1 MGIPEHLTCILT
13 NLYSGQETTI
23 RTRHA
28 TVDLFK
34 IGKGVCQACILSPCL
49 FNSYA
54 EYIMQNAGLD
64 DIEVVNKIAGRK
76 SITSDKQMTPP
87 LWQKT
92 RRTKEPLDEGE
103 RREWKS
109 CLKTQHL
116 KTEDHGNRSH
126 HFMANRW
133 ANNRNSDRLY
143 FLGLQN
149 HCISAHSHGIKIH
162 LLLGRKALTNLD
174 WWFISHMIL
183 YMLQCHCP
191 KSSHPLSLPQSPKDC
206 SVHLCLFCCLAYR
219 VIVTIFLNS
228 TYMH

>member
-174 WWFISHMIL
+174 SVLKSRESVLMRWMKLEPIIQSEVSQKEKTPI
-183 YMLQCHCP
+183 QCTN
-191 KSSHPLSLPQSPKDC
+191 
-206 SVHLCLFCCLAYR
+206 AYIWNLER
-219 VIVTIFLNS
+219 W
-228 TYMH
+228 

>member
-1 MGIPEHLTCILT
+1 MQVRKQQLELGMEQQTGSKQEKEYVKPVYCHPAYLTYMQSISWET
-13 NLYSGQETTI
+13 QEWMKHKLESKLLGEI
-23 RTRHA
+23 
-28 TVDLFK
+28 
-34 IGKGVCQACILSPCL
+34 
-49 FNSYA
+49 
-54 EYIMQNAGLD
+54 
-64 DIEVVNKIAGRK
+64 
-76 SITSDKQMTPP
+76 SITSGMQMTPP

-174 WWFISHMIL
+174 SVLKSRESVLMRWMKLEPIIQSEVSQKEKTPIQYSLGISM
-183 YMLQCHCP
+183 
-191 KSSHPLSLPQSPKDC
+191 
-206 SVHLCLFCCLAYR
+206 
-219 VIVTIFLNS
+219 
-228 TYMH
+228 